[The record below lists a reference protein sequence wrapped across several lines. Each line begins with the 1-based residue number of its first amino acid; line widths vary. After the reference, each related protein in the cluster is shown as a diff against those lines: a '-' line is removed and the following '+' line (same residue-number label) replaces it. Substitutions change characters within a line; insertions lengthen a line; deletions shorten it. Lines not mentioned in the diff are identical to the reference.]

1 MKTTKTI
8 YNFIV
13 DKSTSMQGSEEQV
26 ITGFNM
32 QLAKLKELA
41 VEYPEQNYIASVTY
55 FDSIIQEEISFGAIE
70 AVQPLTMESYTPD
83 GMTALLDAIGGAID
97 KTSEQ
102 FAKDFIEETVS
113 VVFIILTDGAEN
125 DSTRYTYP
133 LIAEKIEKL
142 EKTGAWTFTFMG
154 ADFDPKVISERLN
167 IRNENV
173 HAFEKRSFAKNMEL
187 VSESMT
193 QFEKRKSLGEKGSGF
208 FKSISDMIK

>member
-41 VEYPEQNYIASVTY
+41 IQYPAQNYIVSVNY
-55 FDSIIQEEISFGAIE
+55 FDSEIQKEISFGAIE
-70 AVQPLTMESYTPD
+70 AVKPLTMERYTPD
-83 GMTALLDAIGGAID
+83 GMTALLDALGGAID
-97 KTSEQ
+97 TIQETFGKEL
-102 FAKDFIEETVS
+102 IEEKLS
-113 VVFIILTDGAEN
+113 VVFIILTDGEEN
-125 DSTRYTYP
+125 YSTLYTYE
-133 LIAEKIEKL
+133 LVAQKIEKL

-167 IRNENV
+167 IRKENV

-187 VSESMT
+187 VSGSIADFERSKSMG
-193 QFEKRKSLGEKGSGF
+193 KKSAGF

>member
-8 YNFIV
+8 YQFIV

-41 VEYPEQNYIASVTY
+41 IQYPEQNYIASVTY
-55 FDSIIQEEISFGAIE
+55 FDSKIQEEISFGAIE

-97 KTSEQ
+97 NTSEQ
-102 FAKDFIEETVS
+102 FAKDFIEETAS
-113 VVFIILTDGAEN
+113 VVFIILTDGEEN

-133 LIAEKIEKL
+133 LIGEKIEKL
-142 EKTGAWTFTFMG
+142 EKTGAWTFTFIG

-173 HAFEKRSFAKNMEL
+173 HAFEKRNFFKNMVL
-187 VSESMT
+187 VSESIT
-193 QFEKRKSLGEKGSGF
+193 AFEKAKSVEDKGAGF
-208 FKSISDMIK
+208 FRNMFDKIK